1 MADRIQEVEETTVS
15 SGLPTQT
22 TRRVTTA
29 SKEYSDDDAVVAT
42 HVAGTST
49 AERVIYYIMGLLL
62 ALLAFRFV
70 LSLLGAN
77 RDNGFANLIYSL
89 SYPFVAPFF
98 GLFGY
103 EVQYGVA
110 RFEIETLVA
119 MAVYALIAY
128 AIVKMVRIARKTD

>member
-15 SGLPTQT
+15 GGVPVQT

-29 SKEYSDDDAVVAT
+29 TDPTVEDRPVAVE
-42 HVAGTST
+42 HVGTST
-49 AERVIYYIMGLLL
+49 AERVIYFIMGLLL
-62 ALLAFRFV
+62 SILAFRFV

-77 RDNGFANLIYSL
+77 RENTFANLIYGI

-103 EVQYGVA
+103 EVEYGRS

-119 MAVYALIAY
+119 MAVYALLAY
-128 AIVKMVRIARKTD
+128 GIVKLVRIARKTD

>member
-15 SGLPTQT
+15 DGVPVQT
-22 TRRVTTA
+22 TRRVTSSTDTA
-29 SKEYSDDDAVVAT
+29 ATDRAVAVER
-42 HVAGTST
+42 AGTST
-49 AERVIYYIMGLLL
+49 AERVIYYIMGVLLTI
-62 ALLAFRFV
+62 LAFRFV

-77 RDNGFANLIYSL
+77 RGNVFADLIYSL

-103 EVQYGVA
+103 TVQYGQS

-119 MAVYALIAY
+119 MVVYALLAYGIA
-128 AIVKMVRIARKTD
+128 KLVRIARKAD

>member
-1 MADRIQEVEETTVS
+1 MVDRIEEVEETTVRQS
-15 SGLPTQT
+15 EPVQT

-29 SKEYSDDDAVVAT
+29 DTAETRTAVRT
-42 HVAGTST
+42 GDGDRTI
-49 AERVIYYIMGLLL
+49 ERVIYYITGVLLT
-62 ALLAFRFV
+62 LLAFRFV

-77 RDNGFANLIYSL
+77 RENPFADFIFGV

-103 EVQYGVA
+103 DVQYGVS

-119 MAVYALIAY
+119 IAVYALLAY
-128 AIVKMVRIARKTD
+128 GIVKLIRIVRHEA